1 MKAHRWLITLTACLL
16 IFAVLAGYKYTQI
29 QAAIAFGKSFP
40 EPSESVQALVVE
52 EGPIQHFAH
61 TIGEVVA
68 PEQMMLR
75 NELAGRLTEVNM
87 VSGQTVKKGQ
97 VLVQQAV
104 ADDRARLKAAEA
116 NARLAE
122 LKLNR
127 MQRLLKTNTTS
138 QDNVDQAQAEYD
150 MAAATV
156 AELKAVIDKKTLV
169 APFDARVGLHD
180 LEPGE
185 YLDANTELV
194 ELVGLRDYLWV
205 DFNLPLAQGSAD
217 IGDTVQINFPDSANG
232 EIDAVVIAKSPAL
245 SAQSRNL
252 RYRAKVSTA
261 SDIPPNAV
269 VDVLVPTG
277 NRIGIEVPT
286 PAVLRDQ
293 IGSYVFKLVAEDE
306 GQGYRAQRQ
315 SIKLGRER
323 EQKVS
328 VVEGLEPGT
337 LIATD
342 GAFKLH
348 HGMLAYTRTR
358 PKSEGDAPVDTSSA
372 GNSGE
377 ANGE

>member
-1 MKAHRWLITLTACLL
+1 MKAHRWLITLTVCLL
-16 IFAVLAGYKYTQI
+16 LFAVLAGYKYTQI
-29 QAAIAFGKSFP
+29 QAAIAFGESFP
-40 EPSESVQALVVE
+40 EPSESVQTIVVE
-52 EGPIQHFAH
+52 EVPIQHFAR

-75 NELAGRLTEVNM
+75 NELAGRLTAVNM
-87 VSGQTVKKGQ
+87 VSGQAVEKGQ
-97 VLVQQAV
+97 VLVQQAI
-104 ADDRARLKAAEA
+104 ADDRARLNAAQA

-122 LKLNR
+122 LKLTR

-156 AELKAVIDKKTLV
+156 AELKAVIAKKTLV

-194 ELVGLRDYLWV
+194 ELVGLSDYLWV
-205 DFNLPLAQGSAD
+205 DFNLPLAQGSAA
-217 IGDTVQINFPDSANG
+217 IGDKVKIKLPKPATG
-232 EIDAVVIAKSPAL
+232 EVDAVVIAKSPAL

-252 RYRAKVSTA
+252 RYRAKVSA
-261 SDIPPNAV
+261 AADIPPNAV

-277 NRIGIEVPT
+277 NRVGIEVPT

-293 IGSYVFKLVAEDE
+293 IGSYVFKLAAEEE

-323 EQKVS
+323 NQKIS
-328 VVEGLEPGT
+328 VLEGLEPGM

-348 HGMLAYTRTR
+348 HGMLAYVRTR
-358 PKSEGDAPVDTSSA
+358 QQSA
-372 GNSGE
+372 EDVPANSAHDGE
-377 ANGE
+377 ANDE